1 MPEEEMHRSE
11 RFHMLGYEPPDESD
25 WVTGLHPMDD
35 LLRGERL
42 PHIWCQGCG
51 LGTAL
56 TTFIG
61 ALQWLEKNKG
71 WDLDKVAVVSGIGC
85 TGRIAG
91 YVRLDSFHT
100 THGRAL
106 PFATGLKIANPEL
119 KVVVISGDGD
129 MAGIGGNHFIH
140 AARRNLELA
149 VICVNNF
156 NYGMTGGQVGPTTPH
171 EARAVTSQ
179 YGNFEYPFNLP
190 YLAAASGASFVARWT
205 VLHARQLEWTLREAL
220 SHPGFSFVEI
230 IAPCSTAYARWNPEG
245 RGLDPEKLGR
255 RGLETIKFYQ
265 KAGRVANGTHPKD
278 ADVKVSET
286 GEITEVVEGKFLDD
300 PKPDLMA
307 AIAHLTAASTRLYAA
322 EKKAL
327 DERPQLPQRTD
338 HVPRTEVQL
347 GGFGGQGIMSAA
359 RIIGQAAAIYDGL
372 EACFTQSY
380 GPEARGG
387 AAGSQVIISSDPI
400 HHPHLIEPTSMI
412 IMSQGAYAKYVPT
425 LAAGGVLLVDDG
437 LVDLPESHRADIT
450 TFRIPATHMAEQ
462 GGSARAANTAML
474 GFWSAIAGIVS
485 KEAMRHAV
493 AESVPTKMVD
503 MNLRVFEAGYA
514 EGIRQKA
521 EQGSTHGLQ
530 PAGPLATDGGQA

>member
-11 RFHMLGYEPPDESD
+11 RLKLMGYEPPDESD
-25 WVTGLHPMDD
+25 WVTGLHPMDE

-56 TTFIG
+56 TTFIS
-61 ALQWLEKNKG
+61 ALQWLEKNRG

-129 MAGIGGNHFIH
+129 IAGIGGNHFIH
-140 AARRNLELA
+140 AARRNLELT

-171 EARAVTSQ
+171 DARAVTSQ

-220 SHPGFSFVEI
+220 VHPGFGFVEI

-245 RGLDPEKLGR
+245 RGLDPEGLGR
-255 RGLETIKFYQ
+255 RGLEVIKFYQ
-265 KAGRVANGTHPKD
+265 KAGKIANGTHPKD
-278 ADVKVSET
+278 AHVQVNEK
-286 GEITEVVEGKFLDD
+286 GEIAEIIEGKFLDD
-300 PKPDLMA
+300 PKPDLKA
-307 AIAHLTAASTRLYAA
+307 AIDRLAAQAQKWWLA
-322 EKKAL
+322 EKKVL
-327 DERPQLPQRTD
+327 DSRKKMPQRTER
-338 HVPRTEVQL
+338 VPRTEVQL
-347 GGFGGQGIMSAA
+347 GGFGGQGIISAG
-359 RIIGQAAAIYDGL
+359 RIIGQAAALYDNL

-387 AAGSQVIISSDPI
+387 AAGSQVVLSSEPI
-400 HHPHLIEPTSMI
+400 HHPHLIQPSSMI
-412 IMSQGAYAKYVPT
+412 IMSVGAYAKYVPT
-425 LAAGGVLLVDDG
+425 LAPGGVLVLDSG
-437 LVDLPESHRADIT
+437 LVPLPADHRTDIT
-450 TFRIPATHMAEQ
+450 TYGLPATELAERE
-462 GGSARAANTAML
+462 GTGRAANTVML
-474 GFWSAIAGIVS
+474 GFWTAIAGIVS
-485 KEAMRHAV
+485 KEAMRSSV
-493 AESVPTKMVD
+493 AESVPSKTVD
-503 MNLRVFEAGYA
+503 LNLKLFDLGYE
-514 EGIRQKA
+514 EGLKQRG
-521 EQGSTHGLQ
+521 EQSR
-530 PAGPLATDGGQA
+530 D

>member
-11 RFHMLGYEPPDESD
+11 RMRLMGYESPDEGD
-25 WVTGLHPMDD
+25 WVTGLHPMDE

-51 LGTAL
+51 LGTVL

-61 ALQWLEKNKG
+61 ALQWLEKNHK

-100 THGRAL
+100 THGRAI
-106 PFATGLKIANPEL
+106 PFATGLKLANPEL

-129 MAGIGGNHFIH
+129 IAGIGGNHFIH
-140 AARRNLELA
+140 AARRNLEIT

-171 EARAVTSQ
+171 EARAVTMQ

-220 SHPGFSFVEI
+220 AHPGFSFVEV

-245 RGLDPEKLGR
+245 RGLDPEGMGR
-255 RGLETIKFYQ
+255 RGLEIMKYYQ
-265 KAGRVANGTHPKD
+265 MVGKTVHGTHPKD
-278 ADVKVSET
+278 ADVKVNDK
-286 GEITEVVEGKFLDD
+286 GEITEIFEGKFLDD
-300 PKPDLMA
+300 TKPNLKA
-307 AIAHLTAASTRLYAA
+307 AIDQRAALAEKMWLA
-322 EKKAL
+322 EKKVL
-327 DERPQLPQRTD
+327 DRRSMSTTPSIGREPDGLRLRGD
-338 HVPRTEVQL
+338 GRSVRRTEVQL
-347 GGFGGQGIMSAA
+347 GGFGGQGVISAG
-359 RIIGQAAAIYDGL
+359 RIIGLAAAIYDQL

-387 AAGSQVIISSDPI
+387 AAGSQVIISSEPI
-400 HHPHLIEPTSMI
+400 HHPHLIRPTSMI
-412 IMSQGAYAKYVPT
+412 IMSQGAYARYVPD
-425 LAAGGVLLVDDG
+425 LAPGGVLLVDDS
-437 LVDLPESHRADIT
+437 LVTLSADHRSDIQT
-450 TFRIPATHMAEQ
+450 YSLPATNIAEQ
-462 GGSARAANTAML
+462 AGNSRAANTVML
-474 GFWSAIAGIVS
+474 GLWTSVIGIIS
-485 KEAMRHAV
+485 KEAMRQAV
-493 AESVPTKMVD
+493 AESVPSKVVDLNLQVFDIGFEKGLELTKD
-503 MNLRVFEAGYA
+503 
-514 EGIRQKA
+514 Q
-521 EQGSTHGLQ
+521 
-530 PAGPLATDGGQA
+530 